1 MTQPTSDLEQQT
13 IERSVWDNNI
23 KKWGFDAHPVVMP
36 VSGGLIIFF
45 IAITLIFRESASE
58 VFQATKD
65 WISKLAGWFYIFSTN
80 TYLVAVIFFGLSKF
94 GNIRLGGPGAK
105 PEFSTFA
112 WFSMLFSAGM
122 GIGLMFWSVAE
133 PIYHLET
140 VSPFWE
146 NVAPGSAAAAKAAM
160 GTTFFHWGFHAWGIY
175 CLVALALA
183 FFTFNQGLPLTIR
196 SIFYPVWGN
205 KIYGWRG
212 NAIDTLALLATLFG
226 LATSLGFGAQQ
237 VNSGLNF
244 LFGIPSATWIQ
255 VILIAIITSFATAS
269 VVAGLDK
276 GVRFLS
282 EINIYIALV
291 FMIFAI
297 LVGPTLFIIKSFWEN
312 MGYYLANLPA
322 LSFWTETFTG
332 TSWQEGWTIFY
343 WAWWIAW
350 SPFVGTFIARV
361 SKGRTIRE
369 FVIGVL
375 LVPSVL
381 SCFWLSVFGGSAINI
396 VLEGGSKLVEEVNE
410 DVARALFVMLE
421 QYPFAGLSSLVGI
434 VLVTT
439 FFVTSSDS
447 GSLVVDNLASGGK
460 LDSPVP
466 QRIFWAVTEGVVA
479 AVLLIGNGLQA
490 LQTAS
495 IATGLPFAI
504 VLLMMCFSL
513 HKGLQK
519 EWELLALRKNK

>member
-1 MTQPTSDLEQQT
+1 MEQPTSDLKRQA
-13 IERSVWDNNI
+13 IAHPNWDNNI
-23 KKWGFDAHPVVMP
+23 KRWGFDAHPVVAP
-36 VSGGLIIFF
+36 VSGGLIILF
-45 IAITLIFRESASE
+45 IAITLIFQESASE

-65 WISKLAGWFYIFSTN
+65 LIAKLAGWFYIFSTN
-80 TYLVAVIFFGLSKF
+80 AYLGAVIFFGLSKF
-94 GNIRLGGPGAK
+94 GNIRLGGPGTK

-133 PIYHLET
+133 PIYHLGD
-140 VSPFWE
+140 VSPFWGDVE
-146 NVAPGSAAAAKAAM
+146 PGSAAAAKAAM

-196 SIFYPVWGN
+196 SIFYPIWGR

-212 NAIDTLALLATLFG
+212 NAIDSLALIATLFG

-244 LFGIPSATWIQ
+244 LFGIPNTTWIQ
-255 VILIAIITSFATAS
+255 IILIAIITGFATAS

-282 EINIYIALV
+282 EINIYIAFAFMGFLV
-291 FMIFAI
+291 
-297 LVGPTLFIIKSFWEN
+297 LVGPTLFVLKSFWEN

-343 WAWWIAW
+343 WGWWIAW

-381 SCFWLSVFGGSAINI
+381 SCLWLSVFGGSAINI
-396 VLEGGSKLVEEVNE
+396 VFEGGSSLVEEVNA

-421 QYPFAGLSSLVGI
+421 QYPLTGLSSAVGI
-434 VLVTT
+434 ILVAT

-460 LDSPVP
+460 LDSPVV

-479 AVLLIGNGLQA
+479 AVLLVGGGLQA

-504 VLLMMCFSL
+504 VLLVMCFSL
-513 HKGLQK
+513 YKGLK
-519 EWELLALRKNK
+519 REWDLTLRVKR